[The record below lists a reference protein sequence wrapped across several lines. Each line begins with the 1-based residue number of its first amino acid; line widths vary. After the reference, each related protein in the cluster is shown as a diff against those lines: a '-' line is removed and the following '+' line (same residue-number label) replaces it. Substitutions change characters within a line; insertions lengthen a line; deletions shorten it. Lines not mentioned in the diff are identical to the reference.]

1 MRFPNFSNQLDG
13 KRARVAIALAFL
25 GACLLGWQW
34 RAQAQVLAPRCP
46 AITFTFNMLAIHT
59 IGVPVNIN
67 FTAQGGSAPYTY
79 KVTGGA
85 LPNNLQLALN
95 GALTGTPTQTGD
107 FYFTV
112 TAFDAKGCSG
122 SQKYKLTIKGCPT
135 ITIQPGLLPSTY
147 INTPYSA
154 TLTASGHV
162 APYSFVLSSGALP
175 AGMFLSSAGLL
186 SGTPTQAGQFNFSVT
201 AISATGCKGTR
212 GYAIQINPILIPQTF
227 KLQ

>member
-1 MRFPNFSNQLDG
+1 MRFQNFRNQLNG
-13 KRARVAIALAFL
+13 RSAGIVFALAFV

-34 RAQAQVLAPRCP
+34 RAQAQVLTPGCP
-46 AITFTFNMLAIHT
+46 AITFTFNLLPVHT
-59 IGVPVNIN
+59 VGAPVNIN
-67 FTAQGGSAPYTY
+67 FTAQGGVSPYKY
-79 KVTGGA
+79 KVTAGA

-95 GALTGTPTQTGD
+95 GALTGTPAQIGD

-135 ITIQPGLLPSTY
+135 VTIQPGLLPSTQV
-147 INTPYSA
+147 NTPYNA

-162 APYSFVLSSGALP
+162 APYTFLLTVGALP
-175 AGMFLSSAGLL
+175 AGMNLSSSGVL

-212 GYAIQINPILIPQTF
+212 GYSIQIKPVLQPQASTP
-227 KLQ
+227 